1 MRTWIALGP
10 AEYPLGS
17 LDSGNRHK
25 AAQAAV
31 LQLGRLLDQPPL
43 FLGVI
48 REHFR
53 PQRFLA
59 GAPGRNVIL
68 FGHLPLW

>member
-1 MRTWIALGP
+1 MALGP

-17 LDSGNRHK
+17 FQGGNRHE
-25 AAQAAV
+25 ARQAAM
-31 LQLGRLLDQPPL
+31 LQTRRLLDPPPF

-53 PQRFLA
+53 SQRFLA

-68 FGHLPLW
+68 FGHRRLW